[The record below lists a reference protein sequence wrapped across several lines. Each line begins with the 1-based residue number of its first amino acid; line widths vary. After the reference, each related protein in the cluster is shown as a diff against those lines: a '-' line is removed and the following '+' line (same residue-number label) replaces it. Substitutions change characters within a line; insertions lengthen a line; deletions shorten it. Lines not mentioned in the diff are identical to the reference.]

1 MIRRQVEEGY
11 RVDLRVHVLRGGG
24 LGTLDEL
31 RDFLAGYHE
40 RDAARWRPTEFRE
53 GDVTGLI
60 GDGEAFRLVEPG
72 VAIVDDPAERALLH
86 RLLGRSACAVL
97 STWGEDWQELA
108 YWRRFTGRADLA
120 AVVMAVLEHDACVL
134 TSEVKVYGD
143 GADLP
148 VIGFP
153 S

>member
-1 MIRRQVEEGY
+1 MTEP
-11 RVDLRVHVLRGGG
+11 DLPPVRLVLDRSA
-24 LGTLDEL
+24 LLAY
-31 RDFLAGYHE
+31 LAGSMDVAEPIHE
-40 RDAARWRPTEFRE
+40 VAQSGVRFGVPAVVAAE
-53 GDVTGLI
+53 VL
-60 GDGEAFRLVEPG
+60 
-72 VAIVDDPAERALLH
+72 AIMDDPAERALLH
-86 RLLGRSACAVL
+86 RLLKRSACAVL